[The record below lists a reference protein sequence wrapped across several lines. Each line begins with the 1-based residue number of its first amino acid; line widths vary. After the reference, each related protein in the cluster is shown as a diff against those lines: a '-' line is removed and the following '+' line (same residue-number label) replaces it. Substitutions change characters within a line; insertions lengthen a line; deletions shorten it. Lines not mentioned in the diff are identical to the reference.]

1 MNQTKSISWSR
12 RAPLAGRRRRRHV
25 DGRAGGCANRSAS
38 SGVYSYDQA
47 QREQIVRTGTVT
59 GVRPIVIQNDKS
71 SGAGM
76 LAGGA
81 LGGVAGNAVGGGTG
95 RTIATVGGA
104 ILGALAGNAIENSV
118 GKSSGYEITV
128 RLDNGE
134 TRVVAQEAD
143 VPISVGQRVQVISG
157 QAPRASP
164 RCKSSSPEKSPRKRF
179 SLARAAQESRWNT
192 AASCWAAGAGF
203 LAQSVVPPQRGARDY
218 PRNAVLFVFSA
229 ISAGSFMAIQRL
241 KCHVRHA
248 DKGRND
254 VVTACI
260 GATGKPVGIVS

>member
-1 MNQTKSISWSR
+1 MPDRGVQMNQTKSISLVS

-25 DGRAGGCANRSAS
+25 DGRAGWLRQPQPPAACTA
-38 SGVYSYDQA
+38 DQA

-104 ILGALAGNAIENSV
+104 IPGRAGGQCHRELGWQV
-118 GKSSGYEITV
+118 V
-128 RLDNGE
+128 RLRNHGAPGQRRNPRRGPGSRCAHQRRPTRPGDQRAGP
-134 TRVVAQEAD
+134 TRVT
-143 VPISVGQRVQVISG
+143 
-157 QAPRASP
+157 

-179 SLARAAQESRWNT
+179 SLARPRRKAAGTPRRR
-192 AASCWAAGAGF
+192 AGAAGAGF
-203 LAQSVVPPQRGARDY
+203 LAQSVVRRNAAHRDY
-218 PRNAVLFVFSA
+218 PRNAVLLCFSA
-229 ISAGSFMAIQRL
+229 ISAGSFMVIQRL
-241 KCHVRHA
+241 KCH
-248 DKGRND
+248 DSP
-254 VVTACI
+254 
-260 GATGKPVGIVS
+260 ATPTRAGMML

>member
-1 MNQTKSISWSR
+1 M
-12 RAPLAGRRRRRHV
+12 
-25 DGRAGGCANRSAS
+25 
-38 SGVYSYDQA
+38 YSYDQA

-157 QAPRASP
+157 AGPRASP
-164 RCKSSSPEKSPRKRF
+164 RCKSSSPEKSPRKRLF
-179 SLARAAQESRWNT
+179 GAAAQESRWNT
-192 AASCWAAGAGF
+192 AASCWAP
-203 LAQSVVPPQRGARDY
+203 LAQGSSRSLSFR
-218 PRNAVLFVFSA
+218 RNAAHRDTLEMPYFLCFPR
-229 ISAGSFMAIQRL
+229 FR
-241 KCHVRHA
+241 
-248 DKGRND
+248 
-254 VVTACI
+254 
-260 GATGKPVGIVS
+260 PEVSW

>member
-1 MNQTKSISWSR
+1 M
-12 RAPLAGRRRRRHV
+12 AVL
-25 DGRAGGCANRSAS
+25 GGCANRSAS

-157 QAPRASP
+157 QPHARHPDVNRRRQRKARASLFIGASRAGKP
-164 RCKSSSPEKSPRKRF
+164 LEHRGVVLAP
-179 SLARAAQESRWNT
+179 LARGSSRSLSFRRNAAH
-192 AASCWAAGAGF
+192 
-203 LAQSVVPPQRGARDY
+203 RDY

-241 KCHVRHA
+241 KCH
-248 DKGRND
+248 DSP
-254 VVTACI
+254 
-260 GATGKPVGIVS
+260 ATPTRAGMML

>member
-1 MNQTKSISWSR
+1 M
-12 RAPLAGRRRRRHV
+12 AVL
-25 DGRAGGCANRSAS
+25 GGCANRSAS

-164 RCKSSSPEKSPRKRF
+164 RCKSSSPEKPAQAFFIGAGRAGKPLEHRGVVLAP
-179 SLARAAQESRWNT
+179 LARVPRAVCRSAATRRTVITLEMPYF
-192 AASCWAAGAGF
+192 CVF
-203 LAQSVVPPQRGARDY
+203 
-218 PRNAVLFVFSA
+218 PRF
-229 ISAGSFMAIQRL
+229 R
-241 KCHVRHA
+241 
-248 DKGRND
+248 
-254 VVTACI
+254 
-260 GATGKPVGIVS
+260 PEVSWRFNG